1 MAQITY
7 ADKVALNVNSN
18 IADINKVNASD
29 MNEIKQV
36 VNDNANTLDNKI
48 SNTYGTSQTEGY
60 SQEYINS
67 RRTTLYENDTWSG
80 NQGDITLSDSTANY
94 DYLEIFY
101 ATRSL
106 GGEGY
111 KSVKIAN
118 PNGKTIDLD
127 MVIRKAD
134 DNVMY
139 FISNLYNISGT
150 TLTLK
155 AIGSSYVYN
164 NSSNNVNT
172 STNYIYVKKVVGIK
186 E

>member
-1 MAQITY
+1 MQKITFEN
-7 ADKVALNVNSN
+7 LPSTNTPL
-18 IADINKVNASD
+18 NAS
-29 MNEIKQV
+29 NL
-36 VNDNANTLDNKI
+36 NTLQDNVEIAINATI

-80 NQGDITLSDSTANY
+80 NQGNITLSDSTANY
-94 DYLEIFY
+94 DYLEVFY

-118 PNGKTIDLD
+118 PNGKTIDSD

-139 FISNLYNISGT
+139 YLSTLYNVSGT
-150 TLTLK
+150 SLTLK
-155 AIGSSYVYN
+155 ATGVSYVYN
-164 NSSNNVNT
+164 NSANNVNT

-186 E
+186 EQ

>member
-1 MAQITY
+1 MKY
-7 ADKVALNVNSN
+7 
-18 IADINKVNASD
+18 
-29 MNEIKQV
+29 
-36 VNDNANTLDNKI
+36 NDNGEYKDIYVKSFDTLPIGTEVDYDGNTVPDGWTEVDGFNE
-48 SNTYGTSQTEGY
+48 TYK
-60 SQEYINS
+60 
-67 RRTTLYENDTWSG
+67 TLYENDTWSG
-80 NQGDITLSDSTANY
+80 NQGNITLSDSAANY

-101 ATRSL
+101 ATHNL
-106 GGEGY
+106 GGDGY

-127 MVIRKAD
+127 MVIRKSD

-139 FISNLYNISGT
+139 FISNLYDISGT

-186 E
+186 EV